1 MVPSDK
7 NRRSAEIIGLDWNE
21 YEKNPVD
28 FIKEASTMA
37 DEVLI
42 SSPNSFR
49 AGIELLTKLGQ

>member
-1 MVPSDK
+1 
-7 NRRSAEIIGLDWNE
+7 LDWNE

-28 FIKEASTMA
+28 FIKEASTLA

-49 AGIELLTKLGQ
+49 AGIELLTKL

>member
-1 MVPSDK
+1 
-7 NRRSAEIIGLDWNE
+7 LDWKE

-28 FIKEASTMA
+28 FIKEASTMV